1 MSNVHRSSLYL
12 ALALTV
18 AFAIPSWSTAS
29 DVPEGMSSDE
39 GDGQDVQA
47 HAVAITSTFTRT
59 RYPIV
64 LSHGLTGFRQLF
76 GVVDYFFGI
85 PSDLRSGGAQV
96 FVTQVSAVASAEQRG
111 EQLLQQIEYIAAS
124 TGAGKVNLIGHSEG
138 GLDARYVMGV
148 RPDLIASLTTIAT
161 PHLGADLADFL
172 ADNLAPGGFNETVL
186 AAFGNS
192 LGTIIDLLTGSP
204 EPQDALG
211 AVRSLSS
218 AGAVVFNQRFPAGL
232 AATRCGATP
241 TSVNGIPLFSWAGSS
256 ALTNILDVSDP
267 ALGLASLFYAEDS
280 DGLVGRCSSHFGK
293 VVRDSFS
300 MNHLDEVNQLFGL
313 RSIFGSS
320 PVSVFRSHAN
330 RLRNAGL

>member
-1 MSNVHRSSLYL
+1 MSKLPMSSVCL
-12 ALALTV
+12 ALALASASV
-18 AFAIPSWSTAS
+18 IPACASANDAS
-29 DVPEGMSSDE
+29 DELSGDQGDWQNVPSPSAQSS
-39 GDGQDVQA
+39 
-47 HAVAITSTFTRT
+47 STFTRT

-64 LSHGLTGFRQLF
+64 LAHGLTGFRQLF

-96 FVTQVSAVASAEQRG
+96 FVTQVSAAGSAEERG
-111 EQLLQQIEYIAAS
+111 EQLLQQVEMIAAS

-138 GLDARYVMGV
+138 GLDARYVMAV
-148 RPDLIASLTTIAT
+148 RPDLIASLTTVAT

-172 ADNLAPGGFNETVL
+172 ADNVTPGGFNETVL
-186 AAFGNS
+186 AAFGNL
-192 LGTIIDLLTGSP
+192 LGTVIDLLTGTP

-211 AVRSLSS
+211 ALRSLSS
-218 AGAVVFNQRFPAGL
+218 AGAAVFNQKFPAGL

-241 TSVNGIPLFSWAGSS
+241 ASANGIPLFSWAGSS
-256 ALTNILDVSDP
+256 PLTNVLDVSDA
-267 ALGLASLFYAEDS
+267 ALGLTSLFYSEAN
-280 DGLVGRCSSHFGK
+280 DGLVGRCSGHFGK
-293 VVRDSFS
+293 VLRDNYR

-313 RSIFGSS
+313 TSIFETS